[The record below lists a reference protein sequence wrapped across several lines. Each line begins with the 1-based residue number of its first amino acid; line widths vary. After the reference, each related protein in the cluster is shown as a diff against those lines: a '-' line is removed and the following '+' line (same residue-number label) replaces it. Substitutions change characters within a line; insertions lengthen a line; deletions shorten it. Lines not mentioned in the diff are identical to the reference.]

1 MDHTQTLAVIFLGL
15 RYSLEN
21 ALSWKDDDSKSSTRE
36 RTMWTYTNPQ
46 PEDKFLSLLCSKVR
60 KRTTHEINSGYV
72 FVIMA
77 GTTPHVRYKD
87 QISVICKYM
96 YVDKDGVL
104 RMRLTDVKEVWEKT
118 GAGLAAC
125 AIALV
130 DSKDLVNEG
139 NRLSRVWFYEQH
151 VGMTEGR
158 AGQSLPSH
166 SLE

>member
-1 MDHTQTLAVIFLGL
+1 
-15 RYSLEN
+15 
-21 ALSWKDDDSKSSTRE
+21 
-36 RTMWTYTNPQ
+36 
-46 PEDKFLSLLCSKVR
+46 
-60 KRTTHEINSGYV
+60 
-72 FVIMA
+72 MA

-104 RMRLTDVKEVWEKT
+104 RMRLTDVKEVLKKT

-139 NRLSRVWFYEQH
+139 NRLSRV
-151 VGMTEGR
+151 
-158 AGQSLPSH
+158 
-166 SLE
+166 

>member
-1 MDHTQTLAVIFLGL
+1 MTCT
-15 RYSLEN
+15 S
-21 ALSWKDDDSKSSTRE
+21 
-36 RTMWTYTNPQ
+36 PQ
-46 PEDKFLSLLCSKVR
+46 SEDKFLSLKCPKVR
-60 KRTTHEINSGYV
+60 KRTHEINNGYV

-77 GTTPHVRYKD
+77 GTTPPVRYKD

-104 RMRLTDVKEVWEKT
+104 RMRLTDVKEVLKKT

-139 NRLSRVWFYEQH
+139 NRLSRV
-151 VGMTEGR
+151 
-158 AGQSLPSH
+158 
-166 SLE
+166 